1 MGKLLDIIKDMVK
14 SLKFIIPF
22 FFIMGV
28 IFAFYT
34 LFTKSDAEK
43 TVEDI
48 IYITRKIREDRQE
61 TYFKDFNNDTVV
73 YSSFLPID
81 IKTRMT
87 DNGYLIRNRFGST
100 MTFKESYKT
109 KEEKDFYTSI
119 KDDKI
124 AFGRAYRGTGAY
136 TITFYGIRRSAC
148 MLLAQTDWKKKVP
161 NFLGISVGRINRS
174 NPRIGTE
181 KLDLGLLYGLKEIDY
196 TGPDDKSFVSNRTL
210 QYREAFKACRCVLHN
225 KCVVSLKFM

>member
-14 SLKFIIPF
+14 SLRFIIPLL
-22 FFIMGV
+22 FILGV

-34 LFTKSDAEK
+34 LFTRTDAEK

-48 IYITRKIREDRQE
+48 VYITSRIKEDRQE
-61 TYFKDFNNDTVV
+61 TLYKDFNNDTVV
-73 YSSFLPID
+73 YSGFLPID
-81 IKTRMT
+81 LRSRMT

-100 MTFKESYKT
+100 MIFKESYKT
-109 KEEKDFYTSI
+109 KEEKDAYMSI
-119 KDDKI
+119 KDDQA
-124 AFGRAYRGTGAY
+124 AFERVYRGTGAY
-136 TITFYGIRRSAC
+136 TVTFYGIRRSAC

-174 NPRIGTE
+174 DPRIGTE
-181 KLDLGLLYGLKEIDY
+181 KLDLGLLYGLTEIDY
-196 TGPDDKSFVSNRTL
+196 DGPDQRSFVSNRTL

>member
-14 SLKFIIPF
+14 SLRFIIPLL
-22 FFIMGV
+22 FILGV

-34 LFTKSDAEK
+34 LFTRTDAEK

-48 IYITRKIREDRQE
+48 VYITSRIKEDRQE
-61 TYFKDFNNDTVV
+61 TLYKDFNNDTVV
-73 YSSFLPID
+73 YSGFLPID
-81 IKTRMT
+81 LRSRMT

-100 MTFKESYKT
+100 MIFKESYKT
-109 KEEKDFYTSI
+109 KEEKDAYMSI
-119 KDDKI
+119 KDDQA
-124 AFGRAYRGTGAY
+124 AFERVYRGTGAY

-174 NPRIGTE
+174 DPRIGTE
-181 KLDLGLLYGLKEIDY
+181 KLDLGLLYGLTEIDY
-196 TGPDDKSFVSNRTL
+196 DGPDQRSFVSNRTL